1 MKNHLYITL
10 VFETSPRDLIKH
22 SIDKVYNGVKTKASN
37 SYTYN
42 NNNIKRMRSI
52 GVELGT
58 TKIGQEISKVEN

>member
-42 NNNIKRMRSI
+42 NNIKRMRSI

-58 TKIGQEISKVEN
+58 MKIAQEISKVEN